1 MQLSAT
7 HTGTSGAIARF
18 SNWVVA
24 DGMYPPG
31 VKAETGR
38 SSPSSASTGC
48 MISSAKIWGSSNG
61 TFPLKSEVVRS
72 ERIGIATPLVP
83 SVGTCLVGTPEPYG
97 RSDSTFPAAAAV
109 ASSCA
114 VFHAAGTSILTS
126 SETERSTAPWFIATT
141 AGPFFE

>member
-1 MQLSAT
+1 MRRRRGLCAS
-7 HTGTSGAIARF
+7 HRVS
-18 SNWVVA
+18 
-24 DGMYPPG
+24 
-31 VKAETGR
+31 ETR
-38 SSPSSASTGC
+38 P
-48 MISSAKIWGSSNG
+48 KG
-61 TFPLKSEVVRS
+61 TFPLNSEVVRS

-83 SVGTCLVGTPEPYG
+83 SVGTCFVGTPEPYG

-126 SETERSTAPWFIATT
+126 WETERSTAPWFIATT